1 MRFFSKRKQKM
12 MDSSSERSAKK
23 IVELSVEEMRGI
35 QGASSESN
43 DYLYDSYVIRNQSSL
58 ALNKRFLP

>member
-1 MRFFSKRKQKM
+1 MGFFSKRKQKM
-12 MDSSSERSAKK
+12 MDSNNERSVKK

-43 DYLYDSYVIRNQSSL
+43 DYLYDS
-58 ALNKRFLP
+58 PM

>member
-12 MDSSSERSAKK
+12 MDSSGERSAKK

-58 ALNKRFLP
+58 ALNKRLLP

>member
-12 MDSSSERSAKK
+12 MDSSGERSVKK

>member
-12 MDSSSERSAKK
+12 MDNSGERSMKK

>member
-1 MRFFSKRKQKM
+1 MGFFSKRKQKM
-12 MDSSSERSAKK
+12 MDSNNERSVKK
-23 IVELSVEEMRGI
+23 IVKLSVEEMRGI

-58 ALNKRFLP
+58 ALNKRFLS

>member
-1 MRFFSKRKQKM
+1 M
-12 MDSSSERSAKK
+12 MDSSGERSAKK

>member
-1 MRFFSKRKQKM
+1 MGFFSKRKQKM
-12 MDSSSERSAKK
+12 MDSSGERSLKK

>member
-12 MDSSSERSAKK
+12 MDNSGERSVKK

>member
-12 MDSSSERSAKK
+12 MDSSGERSVKK
-23 IVELSVEEMRGI
+23 IVELSVEEMGGI

>member
-12 MDSSSERSAKK
+12 MDSSGERSVKK

-43 DYLYDSYVIRNQSSL
+43 DYLYDSYVIRNHSSL

>member
-1 MRFFSKRKQKM
+1 MGFFSKRKQKM
-12 MDSSSERSAKK
+12 MDSNNERSVKK
-23 IVELSVEEMRGI
+23 IVELSVEEVRGI

-58 ALNKRFLP
+58 A

>member
-1 MRFFSKRKQKM
+1 MRFFLKRKQKM
-12 MDSSSERSAKK
+12 MDSSGERSAKK

-43 DYLYDSYVIRNQSSL
+43 VYLYDSYVIRNQSSL